1 MCIGQSDHSVCSIQG
16 WCLMRKMLKISVMMM
31 ILLMG
36 KWFQLPEHKMIQKYA
51 VRKKLSGCF
60 CIDGTADWVR
70 SVWRWEDDSRFP
82 SSSSL
87 AKWGKMGNVIW
98 ENFKF
103 SISLAIVRCA
113 VEWGWTIC
121 SIFGSFFIFMNST
134 LGKGN
139 FPKKSNST
147 YYKKVIISDSTTCS
161 KCT

>member
-1 MCIGQSDHSVCSIQG
+1 ME
-16 WCLMRKMLKISVMMM
+16 KISKYL
-31 ILLMG
+31 ILLCVCFSSNPFI
-36 KWFQLPEHKMIQKYA
+36 KSSWDRPRTPEQKMIQKYVA
-51 VRKKLSGCF
+51 RKKLSECF
-60 CIDGTADWVR
+60 CIG
-70 SVWRWEDDSRFP
+70 SGLEDDSRFLKLLADCL
-82 SSSSL
+82 SL

-147 YYKKVIISDSTTCS
+147 YYKKR
-161 KCT
+161 